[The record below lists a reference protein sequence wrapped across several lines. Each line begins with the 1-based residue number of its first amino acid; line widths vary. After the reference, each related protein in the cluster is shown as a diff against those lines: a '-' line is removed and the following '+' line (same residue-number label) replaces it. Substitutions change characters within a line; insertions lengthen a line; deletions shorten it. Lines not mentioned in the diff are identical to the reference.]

1 MICLS
6 NSSCASSVRLRKAL
20 RIARSRSFCGL
31 SADFFSTLP
40 AIPSFCRAI
49 SQALDSCRVYFI
61 LNPLNARNR
70 RPERSRST
78 EQPNSKSGSPT
89 TLKGTCSMS
98 RSKNVPKY
106 ALHKSTGQARV
117 IIDGRHHY
125 LGKFGSP
132 ESRQKYAALLGQ
144 Q

>member
-1 MICLS
+1 
-6 NSSCASSVRLRKAL
+6 
-20 RIARSRSFCGL
+20 
-31 SADFFSTLP
+31 
-40 AIPSFCRAI
+40 
-49 SQALDSCRVYFI
+49 
-61 LNPLNARNR
+61 
-70 RPERSRST
+70 
-78 EQPNSKSGSPT
+78 
-89 TLKGTCSMS
+89 MS